1 MYYLKLYYKL
11 LDWEWYTNPNVMRLF
26 IHCLL
31 KANRFDKKWHGIK
44 IKAGSFITSYENLA
58 FETGLTVR
66 QVRTALDKLK
76 ITGELTNKTTS
87 QYSMITINNWNE
99 YQTNDKQN
107 DKQMT
112 DKRQTNDKQ
121 MTTTREY
128 KNDKNDKSII
138 SFIDEKKD
146 KKTDP
151 FVNSLNTYFCS
162 EYKKVFNSEST
173 VFLSYQNRD
182 KLTELAAEY
191 PNIRELIPQAIQKIK
206 EIGTF
211 RFKDRDFTPSASWLL
226 KGDNFER
233 VMNGEFDK
241 KSESIPEWMQ
251 ALRNKDEH

>member
-11 LDWEWYTNPNVMRLF
+11 LDWQWYTDANVMRLF

-31 KANRFDKKWHGIK
+31 KANRLDKKWHGID

-66 QVRTALDKLK
+66 QIRTALTKLK
-76 ITGELTNKTTS
+76 TTGELTNKTTS
-87 QYSMITINNWNE
+87 RYSMITINNWNE
-99 YQTNDKQN
+99 YQGNDKQN

-112 DKRQTNDKQ
+112 SKRQTNDKQ
-121 MTTTREY
+121 MTTTIEC
-128 KNDKNDKSII
+128 KNDNNDKNVFLI
-138 SFIDEKKD
+138 SEKKE
-146 KKTDP
+146 KKSDP
-151 FVNSLNTYFCS
+151 FINSLNTFFCN
-162 EYKKVFNSEST
+162 EYKRIFNTKST
-173 VFLSYQNRD
+173 VFLSYQNRN

-191 PNIRELIPQAIQKIK
+191 PNIRELIPLAIEKIK

-226 KGDNFER
+226 RGDNFER

-241 KSESIPEWMQ
+241 KADDIPEWMR
-251 ALRNKDEH
+251 ALRSKDEH